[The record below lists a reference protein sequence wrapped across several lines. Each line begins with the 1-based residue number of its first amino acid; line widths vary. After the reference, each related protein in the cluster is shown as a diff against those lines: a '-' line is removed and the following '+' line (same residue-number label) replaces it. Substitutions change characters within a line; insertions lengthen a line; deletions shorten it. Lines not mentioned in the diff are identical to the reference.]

1 MSDTAL
7 KDGDYD
13 LVEGGGWFTVNNVSI
28 RIRSDDEQVI
38 AEMYPLGREMDDLIT
53 VTRVFFADV
62 SMSEDAA

>member
-1 MSDTAL
+1 MSHTVL

-28 RIRSDDEQVI
+28 RIRSDNEQVI
-38 AEMYPLGREMDDLIT
+38 VEMYPLGREMDDLIT

-62 SMSEDAA
+62 NMGDAA